1 MSLSEV
7 GVPGQKI
14 DVLHGGDVDPSG
26 RLLSVAEIQQA
37 FRELQARTPA
47 GATNNGHNHR
57 VVPAPP
63 APSMTASPS
72 TPEPRRAEPSPAPS
86 ARSAATEAVPTPA
99 PVAPA
104 ARISSTSPRPDQL
117 QPEWIAVVAAH
128 AGAGASTVALAIAD
142 VLAAAGKPV
151 RLIETAHPARSG
163 LVAASSAEMGLDPT
177 GEWRRGSRELAT
189 IYRRTGDASPA
200 GWPDLEPHG
209 ADTVI
214 DLGLPAPASVS
225 RLVEDKPH
233 LVVVCRPC
241 IPGVRITEHLLA
253 AVGEQPVVV
262 AAVGPKRWPGEVTH
276 SLGPRLRL
284 LRERGLVVAVD
295 DDRALQVTGP
305 THAPLPKAVLAAAG
319 DVLRLIRTAPDGV
332 SNTLAH
338 SAPRSRNKKGT
349 TR

>member
-7 GVPGQKI
+7 GTPGQKI

-37 FRELQARTPA
+37 FRELLARPPST
-47 GATNNGHNHR
+47 ATNNGNSHR
-57 VVPAPP
+57 VA
-63 APSMTASPS
+63 
-72 TPEPRRAEPSPAPS
+72 PAPS
-86 ARSAATEAVPTPA
+86 APPMTSAPPAAEQRPEPATVASERSAATEPA
-99 PVAPA
+99 YAPA
-104 ARISSTSPRPDQL
+104 SAAPPPRSASTSPRPDRL

-128 AGAGASTVALAIAD
+128 AGAGASTVALAVAD
-142 VLAAAGKPV
+142 VLAASGRLV

-189 IYRRTGDASPA
+189 IYRRTADANPA
-200 GWPDLEPHG
+200 AWPALEPHI

-214 DLGLPAPASVS
+214 DLGLPAPASVT

-233 LVVVCRPC
+233 LVVVCRPS

-262 AAVGPKRWPGEVTH
+262 AAVGPKRWPSEVTH
-276 SLGPRLRL
+276 SLGTRLRA
-284 LRERGLVVAVD
+284 LREQGLVVAVED
-295 DDRALQVTGP
+295 ERALQVTGP
-305 THAPLPKAVLAAAG
+305 THAALPKAVLAAAG
-319 DVLRLIRTAPDGV
+319 ELLRLIRTAPSGAPTA
-332 SNTLAH
+332 SAH
-338 SAPRSRNKKGT
+338 SAPRTRSKKGT
-349 TR
+349 SR

>member
-7 GVPGQKI
+7 GTPGQKI

-37 FRELQARTPA
+37 FRELLARPPA
-47 GATNNGHNHR
+47 TATNNGNSHR
-57 VVPAPP
+57 VA
-63 APSMTASPS
+63 
-72 TPEPRRAEPSPAPS
+72 PAPS
-86 ARSAATEAVPTPA
+86 APPMTSAPPTAEQRPEPATVASERSAATEPA
-99 PVAPA
+99 YAPA
-104 ARISSTSPRPDQL
+104 SAAPPPRSASTSPRPDRL

-142 VLAAAGKPV
+142 VLAASARPV

-163 LVAASSAEMGLDPT
+163 LVAAASAEMGLDPA

-200 GWPDLEPHG
+200 GWPHLEPHG
-209 ADTVI
+209 VDTVI
-214 DLGLPAPASVS
+214 DLGLPAPASLS

-253 AVGEQPVVV
+253 AVGEQPVVL

-284 LRERGLVVAVD
+284 LRERGLVIAVD

-319 DVLRLIRTAPDGV
+319 ELLRLICIAPDGA